1 VAALKEKSWRKII
14 FYIIQ
19 LYTFINNLKLNTMIT
34 RFMIDEIDG
43 ILILLG
49 KKADKAMLKAFE
61 QLPEEEVR
69 AYRNSLAE
77 EFEILNPGK
86 TVLVV

>member
-1 VAALKEKSWRKII
+1 MKAGKHII

-49 KKADKAMLKAFE
+49 KQADKAVLKAFE
-61 QLPEEEVR
+61 KLPKEEIK
-69 AYRNSLAE
+69 AYRDSLVE
-77 EFEILNPGK
+77 EYHVLHP
-86 TVLVV
+86 TTHLLVV